1 MGHFHFVIA
10 LLEHNTSIFKGCI
23 WCKYFNL
30 KFKMDLKI
38 HIHRESARYRVTVR
52 LSNGNQYCLSF
63 VVKSE
68 KVSLGFADNQQ
79 TLTHSCLTERFQTA
93 VWKVIKVKALK

>member
-1 MGHFHFVIA
+1 MGHFQLVA
-10 LLEHNTSIFKGCI
+10 LLKHNTSIYKGCI

-30 KFKMDLKI
+30 KLKMDLKI
-38 HIHRESARYRVTVR
+38 HIHRESELYRVTAR
-52 LSNGNQYCLSF
+52 LSNGNQYCFSF

-79 TLTHSCLTERFQTA
+79 TLTRSCMTEWFQTA
-93 VWKVIKVKALK
+93 VWKVIKGKALK